1 MTHRR
6 CARGNGMRYIRGS
19 YAVSLYR
26 SANWVTSKTIQGNII
41 TRIVIPRVSSPDRIF
56 YNNIC

>member
-1 MTHRR
+1 
-6 CARGNGMRYIRGS
+6 MRYIRGS

-26 SANWVTSKTIQGNII
+26 SANWVTSKIIKGNII
-41 TRIVIPRVSSPDRIF
+41 TMIVIPRVSSPDRIF